1 MLFSQG
7 ENMKIAILISGR
19 GSNLKA
25 ILNAEEKKQ
34 LGQAEVILVVSNNS
48 KAKGIE
54 IAKSFDKKTISL
66 ESNNFKTKE
75 AYEKELGDIIEN
87 HSVDLIV
94 LAGFMRILSLYF
106 INKFRNKIINI
117 HPSLLPSFPGL
128 NAQKQALDSGVRV
141 SGCTVHFVNEH
152 VDAGP
157 IILQKAVEI
166 VEDESEFSLSEK
178 ILKEEHKLLP
188 QSIKMISEAKVK
200 IEQNKVRIVK

>member
-1 MLFSQG
+1 
-7 ENMKIAILISGR
+7 MKIAILISGR

-25 ILNAEEKKQ
+25 ILNAEEKQQ

-54 IAKSFDKKTISL
+54 IAKSFGKKTISL

-75 AYEKELGDIIEN
+75 AYEKELEDIIKN

-94 LAGFMRILSLYF
+94 LAGFMRILSPYF
-106 INKFRNKIINI
+106 IDKFRNKIINI

-128 NAQKQALDSGVRV
+128 NAQKQALDFGVRI

-166 VEDESEFSLSEK
+166 AENESEFSLSEK
-178 ILKEEHKLLP
+178 ILKEEHRLLSL
-188 QSIKMISEAKVK
+188 SIKMISEDKVK